1 MTDETTATSAPETA
15 ARPTTSSGEDTWRA
29 VLDGTVNLLEN
40 LGEALVK
47 SAQDLSQLMV
57 IRVDEDTRDRL
68 DMLVEAEVVKTRRE
82 GVSYLLEA
90 GIKAKSE
97 AFTRITAARER
108 ITALRTQLREGVQ
121 DFRSA

>member
-1 MTDETTATSAPETA
+1 MTDETNATSETA
-15 ARPTTSSGEDTWRA
+15 ARSTTASGEEAWRA

-40 LGEALVK
+40 LGEAIVK

-57 IRVDEDTRDRL
+57 VRVDEDTRERL

-90 GIKAKSE
+90 GIKAKSD
-97 AFTRITAARER
+97 AFARIVAARER
-108 ITALRTQLREGVQ
+108 ISALRTQLREGVQ
-121 DFRSA
+121 SVRSA

>member
-57 IRVDEDTRDRL
+57 IRVDEDTRDHL

-97 AFTRITAARER
+97 AFTRIAAARER

>member
-57 IRVDEDTRDRL
+57 IRVDEDTRDHL

-82 GVSYLLEA
+82 GMSYLLEA

-97 AFTRITAARER
+97 AFTRIAAARER

>member
-1 MTDETTATSAPETA
+1 MTDETTATSASETA

-68 DMLVEAEVVKTRRE
+68 DMLVEAEVIKTRRE

-90 GIKAKSE
+90 GIKAKSD
-97 AFTRITAARER
+97 AFTRIAAARER

>member
-1 MTDETTATSAPETA
+1 MTDEMTATSASETA

-90 GIKAKSE
+90 GFKAKSE
-97 AFTRITAARER
+97 AFTRIAAARER

>member
-97 AFTRITAARER
+97 AFTRIAAARER